1 MQIDYFLQ
9 DLEPVKCG
17 CYVRNPD
24 AIGIKFRKALVPLR
38 HIDYSLDI
46 TNSLLNITLKQKY
59 FNPTD
64 KYLEVDYSQPISP

>member
-1 MQIDYFLQ
+1 
-9 DLEPVKCG
+9 
-17 CYVRNPD
+17 
-24 AIGIKFRKALVPLR
+24 LR